1 MNNQLYFYKD
11 LVYDQISTQGIKYV
25 GSKLKII
32 PHILRLADN
41 LEIKSVFDAF
51 FGTTRVSQAFAKSNY
66 HVISNDIAVWSE
78 IFATCYL
85 LSSKS
90 STDYQD
96 LIDHLNNVAPIDG
109 WFTENYG
116 GHPNEGCS
124 VQEDGLKKPWQIH
137 NTRKLDAIRQEIDD
151 LNLNYSDR
159 SVALTSLIL
168 ALDRVDNTI
177 GHFASYLREWATRS
191 YNPIHLKVPQL
202 FNHHLS
208 HEVYR
213 DDIFEIISDVN
224 TDLTYLDPPYG
235 SNNEK
240 MPASRVRYASY
251 YHIWTTIC
259 LFDRPHLFGK
269 AKRRQDSSDV
279 LASSLFEEFR
289 KDSYGRY
296 IAVQAIDRLLNLI
309 QSPWIILSYSS
320 NGRVTADELND
331 VICSNGKLLKVIEI
345 DYQKNVMSRMVWTK
359 DWTRNVQ
366 IPNIEYLFLIEKT

>member
-11 LVYDQISTQGIKYV
+11 LAYDQISTEGIKYV

-41 LEIKSVFDAF
+41 LEINSVFDAF
-51 FGTTRVSQAFAKSNY
+51 SGTTRVSQAFAKSDY

-85 LSSKS
+85 LSQKNP
-90 STDYQD
+90 TDYQE

-109 WFTENYG
+109 WFTEHYG
-116 GHPNEGCS
+116 GYPNQGCS
-124 VQEDGLKKPWQIH
+124 VQTDGLKKPWQIH

-151 LNLNYSDR
+151 LDLDYFDR
-159 SVALTSLIL
+159 AVALTSLIL

-177 GHFASYLREWATRS
+177 GHFASYLREWAPRS
-191 YNPIHLKVPQL
+191 YNSIHLKIPQL
-202 FNHHLS
+202 LGRHLS
-208 HEVYR
+208 HEVHR
-213 DDIFEIISDVN
+213 SNIFEIISDVSA
-224 TDLTYLDPPYG
+224 DLTYLDPPYG

-240 MPASRVRYASY
+240 MPPSRVRYASY

-279 LASSLFEEFR
+279 LSSSVFEEFR

-320 NGRVTADELND
+320 NGRVAADELND
-331 VICSNGKLLKVIEI
+331 VIYSNGKLLKVIEI

-359 DWTRNVQ
+359 HWTRNIQ
-366 IPNIEYLFLIEKT
+366 LPNIEYLFLIEKT